1 MPLDTI
7 KTQMQLKSYASPAAC
22 GRAIVAADGVHGLYY
37 GFRPFLLQASGK
49 AAVRFFMYENIC
61 AAVDAYGVNRAA
73 SPTQWAMTCGMGAGM
88 CEALFWTA
96 PTERLKVLRQ
106 ASAGM
111 GVGGGSTSV
120 LTVVREQGLGGL
132 YVGALPTAARQAS
145 STAVRVATLAHI
157 KTSVC
162 SLLGYDKKAAPLW
175 VTFLAGGTGGAVSVI
190 LNNPIDVVKSRIQSG
205 KHTSITAC
213 VTQLLQTEGVSA
225 FGAGLQARCV
235 RLFLSQ
241 AIQFTIVDA
250 LTARFKA
257 RAAAPARQPTI
268 LPPTPTRHPSV
279 IAPPER
285 AGA

>member
-1 MPLDTI
+1 MRCEIGIRACSPSRHGRTDV
-7 KTQMQLKSYASPAAC
+7 SGAASIA
-22 GRAIVAADGVHGLYY
+22 R
-37 GFRPFLLQASGK
+37 R
-49 AAVRFFMYENIC
+49 
-61 AAVDAYGVNRAA
+61 RAA
-73 SPTQWAMTCGMGAGM
+73 S
-88 CEALFWTA
+88 A
-96 PTERLKVLRQ
+96 P
-106 ASAGM
+106 
-111 GVGGGSTSV
+111 
-120 LTVVREQGLGGL
+120 LTVSAPRTVAPPSLSPRASHRGSS
-132 YVGALPTAARQAS
+132 PCARAW
-145 STAVRVATLAHI
+145 R
-157 KTSVC
+157 
-162 SLLGYDKKAAPLW
+162 
-175 VTFLAGGTGGAVSVI
+175 
-190 LNNPIDVVKSRIQSG
+190 RSG